1 MIIIKEKS
9 IWIDTVDLIPFPKLD
24 KDIETDVLIIGG
36 GITGILC
43 SYELKNRN
51 ISSVI
56 LEKNR
61 IGHGITKNT
70 TAFISAQHEKLYY
83 EIIEEVGV
91 DKAKEY
97 LELNLKAIE
106 RYKELSKI
114 YDIDF
119 EECNSTLFTT
129 QSNEK
134 IEKEKE
140 ALNLLGA
147 NYFEI
152 DKLPLDNINII
163 KGISFPNQGVL
174 HPLKLIKELSKELV
188 IYENSE
194 VIKLRDNYAYTK
206 TNKIKFN
213 KVIIATHFPFINRSG
228 LYFTKMYQRRSY
240 VVALKYPKIN
250 GTYCSI
256 DEDGLYFRQYGDY
269 LIIGGNDRDT
279 KSKQQNDF
287 INKIKQILNK
297 NDIEYYWSNQDCITI
312 DNIPYIGKYD
322 SIHPSWYVATG
333 FNLWG
338 FTWAM
343 SSAFILIDLIV
354 KNHNY
359 PLVDPSR
366 CFVKK
371 QLFVNLGNT
380 MKNLITIKKP
390 RCTHLGCA
398 LKWNENDN
406 VYECPCH
413 GSRFNKD
420 GQLIDGPARKDL
432 R

>member
-9 IWIDTVDLIPFPKLD
+9 IWIDTVDLTPFPKLD

-134 IEKEKE
+134 I
-140 ALNLLGA
+140 
-147 NYFEI
+147 
-152 DKLPLDNINII
+152 
-163 KGISFPNQGVL
+163 
-174 HPLKLIKELSKELV
+174 V
-188 IYENSE
+188 I
-194 VIKLRDNYAYTK
+194 
-206 TNKIKFN
+206 
-213 KVIIATHFPFINRSG
+213 
-228 LYFTKMYQRRSY
+228 
-240 VVALKYPKIN
+240 
-250 GTYCSI
+250 
-256 DEDGLYFRQYGDY
+256 
-269 LIIGGNDRDT
+269 
-279 KSKQQNDF
+279 
-287 INKIKQILNK
+287 
-297 NDIEYYWSNQDCITI
+297 
-312 DNIPYIGKYD
+312 
-322 SIHPSWYVATG
+322 
-333 FNLWG
+333 
-338 FTWAM
+338 
-343 SSAFILIDLIV
+343 
-354 KNHNY
+354 
-359 PLVDPSR
+359 
-366 CFVKK
+366 
-371 QLFVNLGNT
+371 
-380 MKNLITIKKP
+380 
-390 RCTHLGCA
+390 
-398 LKWNENDN
+398 
-406 VYECPCH
+406 
-413 GSRFNKD
+413 
-420 GQLIDGPARKDL
+420 
-432 R
+432 